1 MSLYNLM
8 NGVNQSTFYILP
20 MLEKHP
26 DAYPRFRDCFLWDAE
41 NPEYDD
47 HIIIY
52 TRTGGGNRDDYEV
65 ENEAMRQMEGF
76 VTDYD
81 DSFDCTYASWVFKV
95 PDKWKPD
102 FDKIKE
108 GDLMNT
114 SDEYKALLIKVYPK
128 LEEHFTEM
136 FKKE

>member
-26 DAYPRFRDCFLWDAE
+26 DGYPRFRDCFLWDAE